1 MLQHD
6 FSEDQVYKRMQKVA
20 LEVWNIRESE
30 LSSIDPLVR
39 LLMKGLAK
47 EVEKVG
53 NELQNSEARI
63 LKRIARQLMP
73 DQLQTAIPAH
83 GILHFQ
89 PSESVE
95 ISRYDHFTYEK
106 RWQNKAKFNR
116 VENRTLNFTPA
127 GTFPAN
133 TGKILYRVEQGKAY
147 NVKPLNKTLLRGVSI
162 QTFDKEIILGIDS
175 VSTGDFYLYFDWIS
189 EKSKKILFNS
199 ISKVNITLLNGKKLS
214 TNWGLKPKENNRDY
228 FDEKFNALLKM
239 ERTVMGFYQNQFLK
253 LELSKE
259 QIKEG
264 ERIENTPFAEIK
276 DQLSL
281 DDKSKITWLR
291 ISFPPEIDS
300 KLLHEVT
307 IQMNSFPVLNRKLC
321 RQVFRLQ
328 PELNIR
334 KFEFEGHFLG
344 VERVETSRGEIYTE
358 QDSLRLDEAL
368 KGTYTVRTGSVG
380 RIDERD
386 GHGYLKYLLDLIREE
401 KQAFASAN
409 VSSTIEDLNM
419 VEQTIEKIEKRI
431 SFTGAS
437 GSEPYIMLSPI
448 KNFENI
454 YVHFWSTDGDFANA
468 INTNSSLEC
477 KTTGLSENGQAA
489 FLTNSIGGADGLMD
503 AELIRNYKN
512 AILAKESIVTVADI
526 KSLCHALAG
535 NAIEAIEV
543 RKEITESS
551 QRKIGLIQQLNIYIK
566 FRNSLED
573 EALKEYIIKRFEAEV
588 EAKSNFSMPIQI
600 FVLND

>member
-6 FSEDQVYKRMQKVA
+6 FSEDQVYKRIQKVA

-30 LSSIDPLVR
+30 MSSIDPLVR

-73 DQLQTAIPAH
+73 DQLQTAVPAH
-83 GILHFQ
+83 SILHFQ

-95 ISRYDHFTYEK
+95 ISRYDHFTHDK
-106 RWQNKAKFNR
+106 RWQNQAKFNR
-116 VENRTLNFTPA
+116 IENRTLSFTPA
-127 GTFPAN
+127 GTYPAN
-133 TGKILYRVEQGKAY
+133 TGNITRRLELGKAY
-147 NVKPLNKTLLRGVSI
+147 NVKALNKTQIRGVDIDSHNRDI
-162 QTFDKEIILGIDS
+162 VLGIENLS
-175 VSTGDFYLYFDWIS
+175 AGEFYLYFDWLS

-199 ISKVNITLLNGKKLS
+199 LSKVNISLLNGKKVATS
-214 TNWGLKPKENNRDY
+214 WGLKQKEDIRDY

-239 ERTVMGFYQNQFLK
+239 ERTVIGFYQNQFLK
-253 LELSKE
+253 LALSQE
-259 QIKEG
+259 QIKQAEPAG
-264 ERIENTPFAEIK
+264 NTAFADIQE
-276 DQLSL
+276 QLNL
-281 DDKSKITWLR
+281 DGQSKITWLR
-291 ISFPPEIDS
+291 ISFPPEIDD

-307 IQMNSFPVLNRKLC
+307 IQMNCFPVMNRNLC

-368 KGTYTVRTGSVG
+368 KGTYAVRTGNVG

-401 KQAFASAN
+401 KQAFSSAN
-409 VSSTIEDLNM
+409 VSSTIEDLNT

-431 SFTGAS
+431 NFTGAS
-437 GSEPYIMLSPI
+437 GSEPYIMLTPI
-448 KNFENI
+448 KDFENI

-468 INTNSSLEC
+468 INTNSDLEC
-477 KTTGLSENGQAA
+477 KTAGLADTGQAI
-489 FLTNSIGGADGLMD
+489 FLKNTIGGADGLMD

-512 AILAKESIVTVADI
+512 AILTKESIVTIADI
-526 KSLCHALAG
+526 KSLCWTIGG
-535 NAIEAIEV
+535 NAISSIEV
-543 RKEITESS
+543 RKEIGESN
-551 QRKIGLIQQLNIYIK
+551 QPKIGLIQQLNIYLRFK
-566 FRNSLED
+566 NSLED
-573 EALKEYIIKRFEAEV
+573 EALKDYIVQRFEAEI
-588 EAKSNFSMPIQI
+588 EAKSNFSLPLQI
-600 FVLND
+600 FVIND

>member
-6 FSEDQVYKRMQKVA
+6 FSEEEVYKRMQKVA
-20 LEVWNIRESE
+20 MEIWNIRESE
-30 LSSIDPLVR
+30 MSSIDPLLR
-39 LLMKGLAK
+39 LLMKGLAY

-83 GILHFQ
+83 SVLHFQ
-89 PSESVE
+89 PSEAIE
-95 ISRYDHFTYEK
+95 ISRFDHFSYEK
-106 RWQNKAKFNR
+106 KWQNKEKFNR

-127 GTFPAN
+127 GTFPTN
-133 TGKILYRVEQGKAY
+133 TGKIIFRLEQKKAY
-147 NVKPLNKTLLRGVSI
+147 GVKTLNKTLLRGI
-162 QTFDKEIILGIDS
+162 DTETQEKEIILGIENPS
-175 VSTGDFYLYFDWIS
+175 AGEFYLYFDWLS
-189 EKSKKILFNS
+189 EKSKMILFS
-199 ISKVNITLLNGKKLS
+199 SLSKVNIALLNGKKIEA
-214 TNWGLKPKENNRDY
+214 TWGLKPKENSRDY
-228 FDEKFNALLKM
+228 FYEKFNALIKI

-253 LELSKE
+253 LSLTKE
-259 QIKEG
+259 QIKEAA
-264 ERIENTPFAEIK
+264 IAENTAFADINDLLNLTE
-276 DQLSL
+276 
-281 DDKSKITWLR
+281 KSKIIWLR
-291 ISFPPEIDS
+291 ISFPPEMETKI
-300 KLLHEVT
+300 LHEVT
-307 IQMNSFPVLNRKLC
+307 IQMNCFPAVNRKLC

-334 KFEFEGHFLG
+334 KLEFEGHFLG

-358 QDSLRLDEAL
+358 QDSLRLD
-368 KGTYTVRTGSVG
+368 GSQRGSYTVRTGSVG

-386 GHGYLKYLLDLIREE
+386 GHGYLKYLLGLIREE

-409 VSSTIEDLNM
+409 VSSTIEDLNT

-437 GSEPYIMLSPI
+437 GSEPYIMLTPI

-477 KTTGLSENGQAA
+477 KTTGLSENGQAI
-489 FLTNSIGGADGLMD
+489 FVRNSVGGADGLMD

-526 KSLCHALAG
+526 KSLCYALGG
-535 NAIEAIEV
+535 NAIASIEV
-543 RKEITESS
+543 RKEIAESS
-551 QRKIGLIQQLNIYIK
+551 LPKIGLIQQLNIYIT
-566 FRNSLED
+566 FRNSIED
-573 EALKEYIIKRFEAEV
+573 DALKDYIIQRFEAEI
-588 EAKSNFSMPIQI
+588 EAKSNFSLPLQI

>member
-6 FSEDQVYKRMQKVA
+6 FSEEEVYKRMQKVA
-20 LEVWNIRESE
+20 MEVWNIRESE
-30 LSSIDPLVR
+30 INSIDPLVR
-39 LLMKGLAK
+39 LLMKGVAK

-83 GILHFQ
+83 SILQFH
-89 PSESVE
+89 PSENVE
-95 ISRYDHFTYEK
+95 ISRYDHFTFEK
-106 RWQNKAKFNR
+106 KWQNKAKFNR

-127 GTFPAN
+127 GTFPTN
-133 TGKILYRVEQGKAY
+133 TGKILFRLEQKKAY
-147 NVKPLNKTLLRGVSI
+147 SVKTLNKTLLRGI
-162 QTFDKEIILGIDS
+162 DTATHGNEIILGIENAS
-175 VSTGDFYLYFDWIS
+175 SGDFYLYFDWLS

-199 ISKVNITLLNGKKLS
+199 LSKVNITLLNGKKV
-214 TNWGLKPKENNRDY
+214 TTHWGLSAKENKRDY
-228 FDEKFNALLKM
+228 FDEKFNALLKI
-239 ERTVMGFYQNQFLK
+239 ERTAMGFYQNQFIK
-253 LELSKE
+253 LSLSKE
-259 QIKEG
+259 QILEAGKTESTAF
-264 ERIENTPFAEIK
+264 EDLQE
-276 DQLSL
+276 QLSL
-281 DDKSKITWLR
+281 DEKSKITWIKIL
-291 ISFPPEIDS
+291 FPPEIDT
-300 KLLHEVT
+300 KQLHEVT
-307 IQMNSFPVLNRKLC
+307 IQMNCFPVLNRKLC

-334 KFEFEGHFLG
+334 KFEFEGHFLS

-401 KQAFASAN
+401 KQAFTSAN
-409 VSSTIEDLNM
+409 VSSTIEDLDT

-437 GSEPYIMLSPI
+437 GSEPYIMVTPM
-448 KNFENI
+448 KNYENI

-477 KTTGLSENGQAA
+477 KTVGLSENGQAV
-489 FLTNSIGGADGLMD
+489 LVLNSVGGADGLMD

-512 AILAKESIVTVADI
+512 AILAKESVVTIADI
-526 KSLCHALAG
+526 KSLCYALGG
-535 NAIEAIEV
+535 NAIASIEV
-543 RKEITESS
+543 RKEIAESS
-551 QRKIGLIQQLNIYIK
+551 QPKIGLIQQLNIYIT
-566 FRNSLED
+566 FRNTLED
-573 EALKEYIIKRFEAEV
+573 EALKDYIIQRFEAEI
-588 EAKSNFSMPIQI
+588 EAKSNFSMPLQI